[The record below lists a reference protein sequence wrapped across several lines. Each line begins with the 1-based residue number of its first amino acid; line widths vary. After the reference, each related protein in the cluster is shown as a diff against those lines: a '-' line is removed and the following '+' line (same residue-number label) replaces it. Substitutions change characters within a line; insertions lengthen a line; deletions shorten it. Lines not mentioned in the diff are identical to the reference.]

1 MDDAINHVQTPS
13 QPFNIITA
21 NRRNGKPRSCEPCRK
36 IKTRCDHR
44 IPTCGRCQSRGISPE
59 CFYHPAPLTRNSSGL
74 GRAADKTHARN
85 RDNGGA
91 QSIGAANSGPL
102 HSSSRLSITAVNSS
116 NGDVDLQTTD
126 QSSPGHRKDK
136 ADGVI
141 DEIQLADVFSCLP
154 DLDLISAL
162 IHRWYQASQ
171 MCLVPLHFLDEALVS
186 LKAAARDNS
195 LEAKDLASNM
205 FSASS
210 RSLEILSGVEA
221 DNFHKQFTMSNLRLE
236 IVGLLLTIA
245 GLAASKLPASD
256 TLFLTHTLSKV
267 ERVSLATDMLSVS
280 DTLIDLC
287 TRNFQPNDILIWLR
301 SENLALAMSLRG
313 NSNHRIWHIS
323 GQFFNDLL
331 FLNFHRELGDDSGAP
346 VFLDELRSQFFAAAF
361 RVDKD
366 LSATFA
372 KPPRL
377 PQHYCSKKMPLHLRH
392 GDLVASSEA
401 LETTISL
408 LHDDGWSVQPQF
420 HPVTWLR
427 ARYIFSLFREEV
439 LHIELGPVSPNT
451 EDALRNIVDRVHSA
465 WNAFPN
471 YLHYVPSCWDTYA
484 SSYICFML
492 LVIYLEYLD
501 LLFHTE
507 KLIYSFTTRDD
518 SALIA
523 AASLLF
529 TTTASSSRHISR
541 TSGSHSDSVWSL
553 LRYGLPSA
561 IVLAMT
567 LKKNAGLAQGVSS
580 TSWADLYRQLSVLA
594 SNLEGI
600 VESNDANSA
609 LYKGKHNCQFLLKT
623 LDEALEARMNP
634 PAKPT
639 GAVTTPMATSD
650 AGFNLSPTAGL
661 VDLNGLDEGILGDF
675 MSEINWADLT
685 PSNMSEFGL

>member
-1 MDDAINHVQTPS
+1 MDDAVNHVQTPT

-44 IPTCGRCQSRGISPE
+44 IPTCGRCQARGISHE
-59 CFYHPAPLTRNSSGL
+59 CYYHPAPLTR
-74 GRAADKTHARN
+74 AHARN
-85 RDNGGA
+85 KDSGSG
-91 QSIGAANSGPL
+91 QSIGTANSVPH
-102 HSSSRLSITAVNSS
+102 HSSHRLSITTVNSP
-116 NGDVDLQTTD
+116 NNDVERQTTD
-126 QSSPGHRKDK
+126 QPSPVRRKGK
-136 ADGVI
+136 ADGAI
-141 DEIQLADVFSCLP
+141 DEIQLTDVFSCLP

-186 LKAAARDNS
+186 LKAAANDIS
-195 LEAKDLASNM
+195 FEANDLASNM
-205 FSASS
+205 FSASFK
-210 RSLEILSGVEA
+210 SLEVLSSIEA
-221 DNFHKQFTMSNLRLE
+221 VDFHKQFTMSNLRLE

-267 ERVSLATDMLSVS
+267 ERVSFATDMLSAS

-287 TRNFQPNDILIWLR
+287 NRNFQPNDILIWLR

-331 FLNFHRELGDDSGAP
+331 FLNFHRELGDDSDAP
-346 VFLDELRSQFFAAAF
+346 VFLNELRSQFFAAAF

-377 PQHYCSKKMPLHLRH
+377 PQHYCIRKIPLHLRH
-392 GDLVASSEA
+392 GDLVASSQTLQDA
-401 LETTISL
+401 ISL
-408 LHDDGWSVQPQF
+408 LHNDGWSVQPQF

-439 LHIELGPVSPNT
+439 LHIELGPGSPNA
-451 EDALRNIVDRVHSA
+451 EDSLRNVVDRVHSA

-471 YLHYVPSCWDTYA
+471 YLHYNPSCWDTYA

-518 SALIA
+518 SALIS
-523 AASLLF
+523 AASVLF

-561 IVLAMT
+561 IVLTMA

-609 LYKGKHNCQFLLKT
+609 LYKGKYNCQFLLKT

-634 PAKPT
+634 PANPIGT
-639 GAVTTPMATSD
+639 ATTPIATID
-650 AGFNLSPTAGL
+650 ADFNASSTAGL

-675 MSEINWADLT
+675 MSEINWAELT
-685 PSNMSEFGL
+685 PSNMNEFRL